1 MLPNFYIHAGDC
13 SPSNNSFESETD
25 YLLLDVLLYLCI
37 WGEAAN
43 LRHMP
48 ECLCFLY
55 HKTMQE
61 FLLHR
66 KNKDGVSLY
75 AGHFLDHVITPIWD
89 TILKSQV
96 CDDHVKAKNYDDL
109 NEFFWS
115 PNCLRYSYCSVDWTS
130 AGVPTTQKSSSISL
144 PSISKGLA
152 EAPKTFLEKRSILSV
167 CLSFSRILEFHIVT
181 FHMLLAFSF
190 ASMLIWPTYY
200 SVQIFSSVLITV
212 NFLPLLWCMLEIWQ
226 VYPGILVTG
235 TASVGFIARLCTRFI
250 ILTYQVQYFLFSVNE
265 NPKTPRMQAQGTPV
279 FWWWQFIWISI
290 AAILPQVFELV
301 WQVLPSLGVSLGRCK
316 NDVWQAFRNISYPA
330 SRLYVG
336 QRIYSPFL
344 DVLGYIFFWGTLL
357 VFKMWFSYNFEV
369 KVVVLPTIEIFDD
382 YCNLP
387 NKSFIR
393 AALLV
398 ICRWIPQFL
407 IYLIDTSIWF
417 ALWSS
422 IAGLIMGFHYG
433 LGEVQNFSDIRNK
446 FMKIPKQFCS
456 KLIPKGAVSRDTS
469 LADLSVATSSTP
481 RKSTRL
487 LAEETT
493 TKVLPNDSNS
503 IRHYVAQFLDNRTQV
518 WAAFA
523 AVWNEV
529 INQMRLTDSISN
541 TERDILKFHS
551 FSGFSKPV
559 YLPIFQMAGCVDQA
573 SSIITGAAHQ
583 YNNEEVH
590 LKRIAVEN
598 AMVHRLTSDVNI
610 HEALSETWELGCYVI
625 QRMLGS
631 VHDTDMHCIVK
642 ILNGYIQCIGPNSKD
657 GVFSHLKMELL
668 PAIVSNMTAIVT
680 TLHQNLGKRTKKK
693 GGKKARNG
701 ENMPKINLSGSSNS
715 LQQLGASGRRDN
727 LKPFS
732 TTSRKVILDKT
743 KDLVRDRLRPLLHT
757 LKAMVKQADESGSEV
772 IDRVS
777 FVLNCENGFM
787 MDDAYACD
795 RLDRIAEDVEMPS
808 ILSKLYG
815 LLALQAND
823 VEPISPE
830 ARRRLSFFVN
840 TLFMDIPNPRPF
852 KDSMSW
858 TCLTPYYSEDV
869 LYGRGDLEC
878 RNEDGLSTL
887 MYLQALYK
895 HDWHN
900 FLQRLGIEDEQQV
913 WSHKFFQETRMWA
926 SLRSQTLSR
935 TVEGIMYSEAAL
947 RLLANL
953 EKIQPNAVEDLV
965 KAKFQYVVS
974 CQVYGR
980 MMKNQDPKADDINFL
995 LRRFPNLRVAYIDEN
1010 RISHGG
1016 APDCFSVLVKASEG
1030 REDIEEVYRIRLPG
1044 NPVIGE
1050 GKPENQNHA
1059 IIFAHGEYLQV
1070 MDMNQEGYFED
1081 ALKMR
1086 CLLEEFAKPTV
1097 NKPPITILGFREHIF
1112 TGSVSSLANYMA
1124 LQELSFVTL
1133 GQRVLNEPLRT
1144 RMHYGH
1150 PDIFD
1155 KIFFLT
1161 RGGVSKASKGVNLSE
1176 DIFAGYNNALR
1187 GGQVEFKEYLQVG
1200 KGRDIGMQQIYKFE
1214 AKLAQGAA
1222 EQCLSRDVNRL
1233 GNSMDYFRLI
1243 SFYFGGLG
1251 YYIGNFTTV
1260 VLVTFVVYFMLAIAV
1275 FEVSVECVFHELIR
1289 SLCVAANTQQC
1300 LTL

>member
-1 MLPNFYIHAGDC
+1 MF
-13 SPSNNSFESETD
+13 
-25 YLLLDVLLYLCI
+25 LCI
-37 WGEAAN
+37 WGEASN

-55 HKTMQE
+55 HKSMQE
-61 FLLHR
+61 FILHKENR
-66 KNKDGVSLY
+66 DGVSLY
-75 AGHFLDHVITPIWD
+75 AGYFLDHVITPIWE
-89 TILKSQV
+89 TVVKSHV
-96 CDDHVKAKNYDDL
+96 NDDHIKAKNYDDL
-109 NEFFWS
+109 NEFFWN
-115 PNCLRYSYCSVDWTS
+115 PTCLSYSHCSVDGKKKPLS
-130 AGVPTTQKSSSISL
+130 QSL
-144 PSISKGLA
+144 PSVSKGLA
-152 EAPKTFLEKRSILSV
+152 NAPKTFLEKRNILSA
-167 CLSFSRILEFHIVT
+167 CLSFSRILEFHIIT
-181 FHMLLAFSF
+181 FHMLIALSF
-190 ASMLIWPTYY
+190 ANMLVWPTYY
-200 SVQIFSSVLITV
+200 SVQIFSSVLLTFNI
-212 NFLPLLWCMLEIWQ
+212 LPLLWCMLEIWQ
-226 VYPGILVTG
+226 VYPGILVTT
-235 TASVGFIARLCTRFI
+235 TASVGFITRLCSRFI
-250 ILTYQVQYFLFSVNE
+250 ILIYQVQYFLYSVNE
-265 NPKTPRMQAQGTPV
+265 NPRTPLMQAQGTPV
-279 FWWWQFIWISI
+279 FWWWQYIWISI
-290 AAILPQVFELV
+290 AAILPQVFELT
-301 WQVLPSLGVSLGRCK
+301 WQILPSLGVSLGSCK

-336 QRIYSPFL
+336 QTIYTPFL
-344 DVLGYIFFWGTLL
+344 DVLGYIFFWGTLIA
-357 VFKMWFSYNFEV
+357 FKMLFSYNFEV
-369 KVVVLPTIEIFDD
+369 KILVLPTIEIFDD

-387 NKSFIR
+387 NRSFLR
-393 AALLV
+393 SALLV

-417 ALWSS
+417 AMWSA
-422 IAGLIMGFHYG
+422 IAGIIMGFQYG
-433 LGEVQNFSDIRNK
+433 LGEIQTFSDIRDQ
-446 FMKIPKQFCS
+446 FMKIPNQFCS
-456 KLIPKGAVSRDTS
+456 KLIPKGAISRDTS
-469 LADLSVATSSTP
+469 LVDLSAPRPSTP
-481 RKSTRL
+481 SESTQL
-487 LAEETT
+487 LASEA
-493 TKVLPNDSNS
+493 TKNVLPNDSKS
-503 IRHYVAQFLDNRTQV
+503 IRHYVTQFLDSRTQV

-529 INQMRLTDSISN
+529 INKMRLTDSISN
-541 TERDILKFHS
+541 AERDILKFHS
-551 FSGFSKPV
+551 FPGFSKPV
-559 YLPIFQMAGCVDQA
+559 YLPIFQMAGCIDQA
-573 SSIITGAAHQ
+573 SSIIAAAARQ
-583 YNNEEVH
+583 YNSEEAY

-598 AMVHRLTSDVNI
+598 TMAHRIVSDVNI

-625 QRMLGS
+625 QRMLGP
-631 VHDTDMHCIVK
+631 VHDTDMRCIMD
-642 ILNGYIQCIGPNSKD
+642 ILQGYMKNWGPNSKD
-657 GVFSHLKMELL
+657 GVFLHLKMELL
-668 PAIVSNMTAIVT
+668 PAIVSNMTAIVA
-680 TLHQNLGKRTKKK
+680 TLHQSLGARAKK
-693 GGKKARNG
+693 GSKTARDGGNIT
-701 ENMPKINLSGSSNS
+701 PKVNQSGSTNS

-732 TTSRKVILDKT
+732 ATASKVILDKT
-743 KDLVRDRLRPLLHT
+743 KDIIRDRLRPLLHT
-757 LKAMVKQADESGSEV
+757 LKGMMKEADESGSEV

-787 MDDAYACD
+787 MDDAYACG
-795 RLDRIAEDVEMPS
+795 RLDRLAEDVEMAP

-815 LLALQAND
+815 LLALQASD
-823 VEPISPE
+823 AEPVSPE

-840 TLFMDIPNPRPF
+840 TLFMDIPNPLPVR
-852 KDSMSW
+852 DSMSW

-869 LYGRGDLEC
+869 LYGRHDLEQ

-913 WSHKFFQETRMWA
+913 WSGKYFQETRMWA

-947 RLLANL
+947 RLLAFL
-953 EKIQPNAVEDLV
+953 EKIQPNAAEDLI

-980 MMKNQDPKADDINFL
+980 MMKNQDPKADDINFI

-1010 RISHGG
+1010 RINQGG
-1016 APDCFSVLVKASEG
+1016 PPDLFSVLVKVSEN
-1030 REDIEEVYRIRLPG
+1030 REHIEEVYRIRLPG

-1059 IIFAHGEYLQV
+1059 IIFTRGEYLQV
-1070 MDMNQEGYFED
+1070 MDMNQEGYFEE

-1086 CLLEEFAKPTV
+1086 CLLQEFAKPTV

-1155 KIFFLT
+1155 KLFFLT
-1161 RGGVSKASKGVNLSE
+1161 RGGVSKASKGINLSE
-1176 DIFAGYNNALR
+1176 DIFAGYNNTLR
-1187 GGQVEFKEYLQVG
+1187 GGQVEFKEYIQVG
-1200 KGRDIGMQQIYKFE
+1200 KGRDVGMQQIYKFE

-1233 GNSMDYFRLI
+1233 GSSMDYFRLI

-1260 VLVTFVVYFMLAIAV
+1260 ALVTFVVYFMLAIAL
-1275 FEVSVECVFHELIR
+1275 FNVSVVGNVCYR
-1289 SLCVAANTQQC
+1289 N
-1300 LTL
+1300 